1 MKVIIVILKII
12 LILSFICKLFL
23 HIKLG
28 KKYGKEFSYGF
39 FTSPE
44 LFLFY
49 MGEVKPEDLWRK
61 KLIRLFWQIFI
72 LTLFAMFSLKIL
84 FSLS

>member
-1 MKVIIVILKII
+1 MKVVIVILNII
-12 LILSFICKLFL
+12 LILTFSCKLFL

-28 KKYGKEFSYGF
+28 KKYGKDFSYGF

-49 MGEVKPEDLWRK
+49 MGEVKPEDLLK
-61 KLIRLFWQIFI
+61 KN
-72 LTLFAMFSLKIL
+72 
-84 FSLS
+84 